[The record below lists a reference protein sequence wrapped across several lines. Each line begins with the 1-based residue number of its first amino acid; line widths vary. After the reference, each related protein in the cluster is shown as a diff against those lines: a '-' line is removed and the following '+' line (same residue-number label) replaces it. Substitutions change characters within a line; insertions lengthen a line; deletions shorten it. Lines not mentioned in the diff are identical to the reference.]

1 MDETRTASK
10 ALAQL
15 CARVAKWRE
24 REGGRGSRVPDALW
38 QEAVATAG
46 KAGLYATA
54 RATRFNYERLKERW
68 EKAAAKGGK
77 AGATAGDAA
86 HIARRKGTA
95 LAVVGS
101 RKEAATLGVGGGQGV
116 AGVAVLSEGAGT
128 GSKSR
133 FITVRM
139 PAVPP
144 ASHTS
149 IEVVGRHGDR
159 MRVEVA
165 GDIDVI
171 GLAQAFWGQQS

>member
-1 MDETRTASK
+1 MNETRTASK
-10 ALAQL
+10 DLAQL

-38 QEAVATAG
+38 QEAVEAAG

-54 RATRFNYERLKERW
+54 HATRFKYERLKERW
-68 EKAAAKGGK
+68 EKAAAEGRK
-77 AGATAGDAA
+77 AGATAGDVA
-86 HIARRKGTA
+86 HVAGRKDTA

-101 RKEAATLGVGGGQGV
+101 RKEAAKLGAGDGRGVGDV
-116 AGVAVLSEGAGT
+116 AAG
-128 GSKSR
+128 SSSR
-133 FITVRM
+133 FIAVRM

-144 ASHTS
+144 TSRTS

-171 GLAQAFWGQQS
+171 GLAQAFLGRQS